1 MFVLI
6 HLYYAQEKTPSS
18 VGCPF
23 STGIAKPLQPP
34 MHNHSLTYL
43 DAGVHM
49 SHFQIIFL
57 EAQCQSAYCQGLEDA
72 LKSLP
77 PRYSRNSEYMQ
88 GYNSLESHTSQWAA

>member
-1 MFVLI
+1 
-6 HLYYAQEKTPSS
+6 
-18 VGCPF
+18 
-23 STGIAKPLQPP
+23 
-34 MHNHSLTYL
+34 
-43 DAGVHM
+43 M

>member
-1 MFVLI
+1 M
-6 HLYYAQEKTPSS
+6 YYANEENTFFRRVTFLNWRCQALTAPS
-18 VGCPF
+18 
-23 STGIAKPLQPP
+23 
-34 MHNHSLTYL
+34 HHHSLTFYL

-57 EAQCQSAYCQGLEDA
+57 DAQCQSAYCQGLEDA

-77 PRYSRNSEYMQ
+77 PRYARNPEYMQ